1 MNAAD
6 IKRQILEASEKTGI
20 RKKISSGETGM
31 TSEDVV
37 EAGDAL
43 ERMTQ
48 TKGWSYIEAYILK
61 RCNPA
66 IILESDDAS
75 VRITARSLMYL
86 MQYVNEMI
94 LAKNDYIRRQNEE
107 REKDSDKR

>member
-20 RKKISSGETGM
+20 RKKISSGEAGM
-31 TSEDVV
+31 TSEDVI

-48 TKGWSYIEAYILK
+48 TKGWNYVEAYILK
-61 RCNPA
+61 RCDPA
-66 IILESDDAS
+66 IILESDDVA
-75 VRITARSLMYL
+75 VRVVGRTLMHL

-94 LAKNDYIRRQNEE
+94 KAKNDILRVANEE
-107 REKDSDKR
+107 REKNGN

>member
-31 TSEDVV
+31 NSEDVI

-48 TKGWSYIEAYILK
+48 TKGWTYVEAYILK
-61 RCNPA
+61 RCDPSVILADDDPA
-66 IILESDDAS
+66 
-75 VRITARSLMYL
+75 VRVIGRTLMHL

-94 LAKNDYIRRQNEE
+94 RAKNDFLRKANED
-107 REKDSDKR
+107 REKNSD